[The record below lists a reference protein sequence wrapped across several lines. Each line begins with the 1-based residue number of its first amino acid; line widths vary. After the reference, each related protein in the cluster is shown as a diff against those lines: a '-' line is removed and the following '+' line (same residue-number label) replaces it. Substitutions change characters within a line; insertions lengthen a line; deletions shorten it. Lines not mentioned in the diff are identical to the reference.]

1 MFGVGQIIQGH
12 YNEIVNK
19 ENDLYNTRIKICKE
33 CPLYSINTLGEVCDA
48 KKCIDQS
55 TGVIYTLP
63 KIGRVCGCGC
73 RLSAK
78 TRVPEAKCVLNKW

>member
-33 CPLYSINTLGEVCDA
+33 
-48 KKCIDQS
+48 
-55 TGVIYTLP
+55 
-63 KIGRVCGCGC
+63 
-73 RLSAK
+73 
-78 TRVPEAKCVLNKW
+78 